1 MHDASTS
8 PNNRCADQFRR
19 VAVDG
24 VVGWHGRRVPQHG
37 RSMLVPT
44 CATMRIAW
52 KGARTKPM
60 AKKAAAFGGNMQRLK
75 RF

>member
-1 MHDASTS
+1 MMPPLR

-24 VVGWHGRRVPQHG
+24 VVVGHGRRVPQHW
-37 RSMLVPT
+37 RVVLFPT
-44 CATMRIAW
+44 CAMMRFAESGAQTM
-52 KGARTKPM
+52 PM
-60 AKKAAAFGGNMQRLK
+60 AKKAAAFAGNMLRLK